1 MFLRGW
7 WTEKYRLPS
16 NHELF
21 QNAVPFN
28 LLIEYYEDYYRDM
41 PEALLGDAKGP
52 DGEIVFTDTGD
63 PLLDKWEEE
72 LAQGLTPDLE
82 EGMSETAK
90 EQLRREREKKQGAKK
105 QLEELTKPIK
115 PSEGGNKQAAPKD
128 PRYESKFVQPGSLEE
143 AALLASRQVGGIPTR
158 PRGAQEPSLLGREL
172 RPRRGR

>member
-1 MFLRGW
+1 
-7 WTEKYRLPS
+7 
-16 NHELF
+16 
-21 QNAVPFN
+21 
-28 LLIEYYEDYYRDM
+28 M

-115 PSEGGNKQAAPKD
+115 PSEGGK
-128 PRYESKFVQPGSLEE
+128 
-143 AALLASRQVGGIPTR
+143 I
-158 PRGAQEPSLLGREL
+158 GRAHV
-172 RPRRGR
+172 